1 MAKFQVIYN
10 ESPGFLTNLISQG
23 LNCSLVQTVFF
34 FSFQSELRSLSF
46 WELSHCLLT
55 PVHRGSLVI

>member
-1 MAKFQVIYN
+1 MAKVQVIYD

-34 FSFQSELRSLSF
+34 FSFQSEFRSCRF
-46 WELSHCLLT
+46 GKCPT
-55 PVHRGSLVI
+55 VF